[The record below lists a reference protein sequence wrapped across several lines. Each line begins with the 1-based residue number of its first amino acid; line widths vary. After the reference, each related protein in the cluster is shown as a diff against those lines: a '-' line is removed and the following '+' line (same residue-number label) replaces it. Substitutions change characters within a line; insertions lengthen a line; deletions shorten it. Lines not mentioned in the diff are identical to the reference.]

1 MNFEIIHRKS
11 HYQGRAFNVERL
23 ETKLPDG
30 RINFYDLVQH
40 NDSVT
45 ILPLDQEGNIWFV
58 QQFRMGS
65 MNILLELP
73 AGVLDDGEKPETG
86 AAREIREETGL
97 SAGKLQKL
105 GEYYLAPGYSTE
117 FMYAFLAT
125 DLKPD
130 PLQADDDEFLKVR
143 AIPTRE
149 VYDMVQ
155 KGEIKDSKTLAALLL
170 AEKYIHTS

>member
-1 MNFEIIHRKS
+1 MNFEIINRAF

-23 ETKLPDG
+23 ETRLPDG
-30 RINFYDLVQH
+30 RISFYDLVQH

-45 ILPLDQEGNIWFV
+45 ILPVDQEGNIWFV

-73 AGVLDDGEKPETG
+73 AGVLDDAEDPETG
-86 AAREIREETGL
+86 AAREVREETGL

-117 FMYAFLAT
+117 FMHAFLAT
-125 DLKPD
+125 DLTPD
-130 PLQADDDEFLKVR
+130 PLQADDDEFLKVQV
-143 AIPTRE
+143 IPTKT
-149 VYDMVQ
+149 VYEMVQ

-170 AEKYIHTS
+170 AEKLIR

>member
-1 MNFEIIHRKS
+1 MNFEIINRVF

-23 ETKLPDG
+23 ETRLPDG
-30 RINFYDLVQH
+30 RISFYDLVQH

-45 ILPLDQEGNIWFV
+45 ILPVDQEGNIWFV

-73 AGVLDDGEKPETG
+73 AGVLDDAEDPETG
-86 AAREIREETGL
+86 AAREVREEIGL

-117 FMYAFLAT
+117 FMHAFLAT
-125 DLKPD
+125 DLTPD
-130 PLQADDDEFLKVR
+130 PLQADDDEFLKVQV
-143 AIPTRE
+143 IPTKT
-149 VYDMVQ
+149 VYEMVQ

-170 AEKYIHTS
+170 AEKLIR